1 MLPYLKGIDKESPVT
16 TTAACFLNLKD
27 TNMNRKQNIIKTA
40 INEHVIDHNLTAIGV
55 MDLDGLRNTVDDAYA
70 AFPSNFFHTF
80 AVKAN
85 ALVKVLEPL
94 REYGMGAEV
103 ASPGE
108 LLIALTAGFT
118 AENIIF
124 DSPAK
129 TLQDLRIC
137 IKKGIALN
145 IDNLQELERIDALM
159 LEFPEST
166 SVIGFRVNPQIGGG
180 KIGSTS
186 TATATSKFG
195 YALVDGDNRNELISI
210 YKKRPWLKS
219 IHTHSGSQGCELSLM
234 AKGIKIITEL
244 AEEINSLVGV
254 QQITRLDIGGGLPVN
269 FSSEIIKPS
278 FKDYAD
284 ILKAEVPLL
293 FTDKY
298 QVKTEFGRAI
308 VAKNGVIITR
318 VEYTKNS
325 GGRHIATT
333 HAGAQIITRT
343 AFLPKSW
350 PIRVTGYT
358 TKGEERTAQTS
369 EVVTTDVAGPCCFA
383 GDLICSN
390 QPLPKLESND
400 YVMVHDTG
408 GYYFTN
414 HFDYNSLPRVA
425 IYTVAGHDDD
435 LAIECIRQ
443 GESLEDV
450 LNKM

>member
-1 MLPYLKGIDKESPVT
+1 MS
-16 TTAACFLNLKD
+16 
-27 TNMNRKQNIIKTA
+27 RKQNIIASA
-40 INEHVIDHNLTAIGV
+40 IKAKIIDQDLTAVGV
-55 MDLDGLRNTVDDAYA
+55 MDLDALKKTVDDVYQ
-70 AFPSNFFHTF
+70 AFPANFFHTF

-85 ALVKVLEPL
+85 ALVQVLASL

-108 LLIALTAGFT
+108 LMIARAAGYNTAD
-118 AENIIF
+118 IIF

-129 TLQDLRIC
+129 TVQDLRTC
-137 IKKGIALN
+137 IENDISIN
-145 IDNLQELERIDALM
+145 IDNLQELARIDRLIRD
-159 LEFPEST
+159 FPDT
-166 SVIGFRVNPQIGGG
+166 KSVIGFRVNPQIGAG

-195 YALVDGDNRNELISI
+195 YALVDGDNRQRLIEI
-210 YKKRPWLKS
+210 YQARPWLKS
-219 IHTHSGSQGCELSLM
+219 IHTHTGSQGCELTLM
-234 AKGIKIITEL
+234 ANGVKIITEL
-244 AEEINSLVGV
+244 AEEINEFIGS
-254 QQITRLDIGGGLPVN
+254 QQVTRLDIGGGLPVN
-269 FSSEIIKPS
+269 FSSDEIKPS
-278 FKDYAD
+278 FKDYAEV
-284 ILKAEVPLL
+284 LKAEVPLL

-333 HAGAQIITRT
+333 HAGAQILTRT

-358 TKGEERTAQTS
+358 ARGEEKTEKNS
-369 EVVTTDVAGPCCFA
+369 EVVATDVAGPCCFA
-383 GDLICSN
+383 GDLICVEQS
-390 QPLPKLESND
+390 LPKLEADD

-425 IYTVAGHDDD
+425 VYTISGADDD
-435 LAIECIRQ
+435 LTINCIRAAQ
-443 GESLEDV
+443 SLESV

>member
-1 MLPYLKGIDKESPVT
+1 MS
-16 TTAACFLNLKD
+16 
-27 TNMNRKQNIIKTA
+27 RKQNIIASA
-40 INEHVIDHNLTAIGV
+40 IEAKIIDQNLTAIGV
-55 MDLDGLRNTVDDAYA
+55 MDLDALKKTVNDAYE
-70 AFPSNFFHTF
+70 AFPANFFHTF

-85 ALVKVLEPL
+85 ALVKVLSPL
-94 REYGMGAEV
+94 RKFGMGAEV

-108 LLIALTAGFT
+108 LMIALAAGYR

-129 TLQDLRIC
+129 TQQDLHTC
-137 IKKGIALN
+137 IKNGISLN
-145 IDNLQELERIDALM
+145 IDNLQELARVDRLM
-159 LEFPEST
+159 REFPDTT
-166 SVIGFRVNPQIGGG
+166 SVIGFRVNPQIGAG

-195 YALVDGDNRNELISI
+195 YALADDDNRQRLIEI
-210 YKKRPWLKS
+210 YRARPWLKS
-219 IHTHSGSQGCELSLM
+219 IHTHTGSQGCELTLM
-234 AKGIKIITEL
+234 ATGIKVITEL
-244 AEEINSLVGV
+244 AEQINEYIGH
-254 QQITRLDIGGGLPVN
+254 QQVTRLDIGGGLPVN
-269 FSSEIIKPS
+269 FSSDEIKPS

-318 VEYTKNS
+318 VEYTKSS

-333 HAGAQIITRT
+333 HAGAQILTRT

-358 TKGEERTAQTS
+358 ARGEEKTAQNFD
-369 EVVTTDVAGPCCFA
+369 VVATDVAGPCCFA
-383 GDLICSN
+383 GDLICAN
-390 QPLPKLESND
+390 QSLPKLEADD

-408 GYYFTN
+408 GYYFSN

-425 IYTVAGHDDD
+425 VYCISGADDD
-435 LAIECIRQ
+435 LTIECIRAA
-443 GESLEDV
+443 ESLEDV